1 MAGCHEWESL
11 DILHLHSR
19 KHADE
24 TQHWRL
30 FERSLKSIKHLEAD
44 HKVRKWNRLLVGAD
58 ANHQS
63 GTRDRKL
70 PSRLLMSSEAEERT
84 L

>member
-11 DILHLHSR
+11 DTLQLHSR
-19 KHADE
+19 KQTDE

-30 FERSLKSIKHLEAD
+30 FERSLLEAD

-63 GTRDRKL
+63 GARNRKL

>member
-11 DILHLHSR
+11 DTLQLHSR
-19 KHADE
+19 KQADE

-30 FERSLKSIKHLEAD
+30 FERSLKSIQHLEAD

-63 GTRDRKL
+63 GARNRKL